1 MRSATKNFH
10 LPLPERA
17 YEELRREAAR
27 EGRPA
32 TTVAREAIEEWLERR
47 RKSELHEQI
56 AEYAS
61 AQKGSAADL
70 DPALERA
77 AVGYLRKIKS

>member
-1 MRSATKNFH
+1 MKSATKNFH

-61 AQKGSAADL
+61 AQKGSEADL
-70 DPALERA
+70 DATLESA
-77 AVGYLRKIKS
+77 AVRHLRKAKR